1 MQYNKIPL
9 SYFYHLANFI
19 SHEYNTMKLSEIY
32 GSLCKHCLLNHF
44 IDLMINYDNKARLY
58 FHYRKLEKLF
68 PNDFNFIPES
78 YILKHDKSIL
88 IEKFKN
94 YTQTKADLWV
104 YKPPEGLQEVG
115 IKFLKNSNDFLRY
128 SFISKYIS
136 NPHLLKGRKY
146 HIRIYVIV
154 TGFIPLKIYIYNEGQ
169 VMRATHN
176 YSYEL
181 SKIENNTA
189 SITNGHFNFKDPNY
203 NHNAT
208 FNSEQ
213 GTEWSINVLKNYIN
227 KNGDNWE
234 KIWNEIKDISVK
246 SILINFNIIKKI
258 NK

>member
-1 MQYNKIPL
+1 
-9 SYFYHLANFI
+9 
-19 SHEYNTMKLSEIY
+19 
-32 GSLCKHCLLNHF
+32 
-44 IDLMINYDNKARLY
+44 
-58 FHYRKLEKLF
+58 
-68 PNDFNFIPES
+68 
-78 YILKHDKSIL
+78 
-88 IEKFKN
+88 
-94 YTQTKADLWV
+94 
-104 YKPPEGLQEVG
+104 
-115 IKFLKNSNDFLRY
+115 
-128 SFISKYIS
+128 
-136 NPHLLKGRKY
+136 
-146 HIRIYVIV
+146 
-154 TGFIPLKIYIYNEGQ
+154 
-169 VMRATHN
+169 MRATHN

-234 KIWNEIKDISVK
+234 KIWNEIKDISVI